1 MNIVDIL
8 VKTCDY
14 KTYMIQ
20 FLNIQIFVCFLF
32 FIEFNA
38 KVLTNIICSTIY
50 MKKSPKWRGFILM
63 SVHHYAANIHN
74 SDCCGKKTSAYFNAF
89 VLWSTLKQPTAAAA
103 ALPLPFCCAFVSKRI
118 WPLLLS
124 AQLLLRG
131 WSVQNQNRGWFT
143 FNCQMLLHALP
154 EWIGQTMFSMLLS
167 QIFWETKCMWFNV
180 HRFSDKDDDSTMVVN
195 GIDNMWRWTHIHTTR
210 WDQRL
215 LIKMNITKSYLVDN
229 NDWTA

>member
-1 MNIVDIL
+1 MQRYWQISFVPLYIWKNP
-8 VKTCDY
+8 
-14 KTYMIQ
+14 
-20 FLNIQIFVCFLF
+20 LNGEASSWWVCTIMQQTFIIQIVA
-32 FIEFNA
+32 EKN
-38 KVLTNIICSTIY
+38 
-50 MKKSPKWRGFILM
+50 
-63 SVHHYAANIHN
+63 SV
-74 SDCCGKKTSAYFNAF
+74 YFNAF